1 MAITFPT
8 FTPAFPAL
16 VHWLCT
22 ELLKIPEERSEKE
35 AHKELRKERSKR

>member
-1 MAITFPT
+1 MAIIFPT

-16 VHWLCT
+16 VHWVCT
-22 ELLKIPEERSEKE
+22 ELLKIPEERSEE